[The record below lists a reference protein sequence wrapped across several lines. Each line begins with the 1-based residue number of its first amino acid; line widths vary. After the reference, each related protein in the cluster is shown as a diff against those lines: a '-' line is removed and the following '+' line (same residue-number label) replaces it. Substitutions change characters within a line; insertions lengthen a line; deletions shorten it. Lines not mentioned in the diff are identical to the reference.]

1 MSDEPP
7 LADAGP
13 TQQVEAGTLVT
24 LNGANSRDAETQ
36 GPSAVTFDWQQW
48 PDTAPRVT
56 LSSAT
61 AARPTFTAPL
71 VTQPT
76 TLTFT
81 LRVTDNEGSF
91 ADAAPSAMVTVSP
104 VNQPPVA
111 LTGPTQSVREETV
124 VTLDASQSFDPG
136 GTPLTFAWRQTAS
149 PAVTLSNP
157 TVARP
162 TFSAPL
168 VSGASLVLVFELRVT
183 DANGLMGTATAFVNV
198 GGTPPSAD
206 PGPPQTVFAG
216 DIVTLDASQSR
227 DARGAPIVAFRWRH
241 LTGPPVTLSDV
252 TANGTIVAIGALT
265 VQRTVVNEDSGGD
278 GGASSSGGSTLQPGT
293 AWDGSLP
300 DLLLGLLAWL
310 LWRSYARQHGPPPRL

>member
-36 GPSAVTFDWQQW
+36 GPSAVTFDWQQS

-81 LRVTDNEGSF
+81 LRVTDNEGFF
-91 ADAAPSAMVTVSP
+91 ADAAPGAMVTVSP

-136 GTPLTFAWRQTAS
+136 GTPITFAWRQTAS

-216 DIVTLDASQSR
+216 DIVTLDAFQSR
-227 DARGAPIVAFRWRH
+227 DARGAPTVAFRRRH

-265 VQRTVVNEDSGGD
+265 VQRTVVNEDSSGD
-278 GGASSSGGSTLQPGT
+278 GGASSSGGSTLQPGA